1 MASLQGT
8 NESIVMIMLSIPYP
22 PVSGNHFWKHA
33 KGKHYLTDKAK
44 DYYRLVEAEVAKQR
58 AGLGIDGRLGVK
70 AVLYPPDRRKRDMD
84 NAWKVISDACTRA
97 GVWVDDCAID
107 QLTLIRARESQAK
120 GVVEL
125 RVWKI
130 EEPVAQSA

>member
-1 MASLQGT
+1 MR
-8 NESIVMIMLSIPYP
+8 EVEFVIPYP
-22 PVSGNHFWKHA
+22 PSGNHMWKHT
-33 KGKHYLTDKAK
+33 KGGGHYLTPKVA
-44 DYYRLVEAEVAKQR
+44 DYYRLVEAEVAKQLP
-58 AGLGIDGRLGVK
+58 GVKGQCLGVVRRLGVR

-107 QLTLIRARESQAK
+107 QLTLFRAKESQAK

-125 RVWKI
+125 RVW
-130 EEPVAQSA
+130 EFEDTVAESA